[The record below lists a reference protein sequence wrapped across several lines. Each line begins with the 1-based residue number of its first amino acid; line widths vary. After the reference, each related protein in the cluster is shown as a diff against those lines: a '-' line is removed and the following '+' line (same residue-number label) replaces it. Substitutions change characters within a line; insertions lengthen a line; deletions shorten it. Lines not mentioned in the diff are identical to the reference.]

1 MPMIRVDELAKTFPG
16 GVRALSGVNLSIEL
30 GEGVVLL
37 GANGSGKS
45 TLLRC
50 LVGFERPTSGM
61 VQVDGVE
68 ITSVSQRSRA
78 LRKVRSRV
86 GMVFQRFGLVPG
98 LSAWS
103 NVMLGALGRT
113 RLYRLTPLTA
123 RGEDRREAMA
133 CLDRVGL
140 AHVANQR
147 TETLSGGQQQRVAIA
162 RMLMQ
167 RPTIVL
173 ADEPIASLDPR
184 AGREVMD
191 LLWGIA
197 DERRLTVV
205 CTLHQLDVALA
216 YGQRIVGLQRGEKV
230 LDRPRAGLVA
240 DDLRTLYTSDSH
252 DAQTRPSPI
261 ERTPQPPQPMLAA
274 ASH

>member
-1 MPMIRVDELAKTFPG
+1 MPIITINEVSKTFPG
-16 GVRALSGVNLSIEL
+16 GVRALSAVSLAVEP

-50 LVGFERPTSGM
+50 LVGFERPTAGRITID
-61 VQVDGVE
+61 QVAVTQIGR
-68 ITSVSQRSRA
+68 RSAAMRA
-78 LRKVRSRV
+78 MRRRV

-98 LSAWS
+98 LSAHA

-113 RLYRLTPLTA
+113 RLWRLTPWTA
-123 RGEDRREAMA
+123 RAADRRQAMA

-140 AHVANQR
+140 AHIAGQR
-147 TETLSGGQQQRVAIA
+147 TDTLSGGQQQRVAIA
-162 RMLMQ
+162 RLLMQ
-167 RPTIVL
+167 RPAIVL

-191 LLWGIA
+191 LLWGVA
-197 DERRLTVV
+197 QEEKLTVI

-216 YGQRIVGLQRGEKV
+216 YGQRIVGLRDGKKV
-230 LDRPRAGLVA
+230 LDEPRARLTA
-240 DDLRTLYTSDSH
+240 DDLAGLYTDHPQNPGTPHPDQHKTAALSH
-252 DAQTRPSPI
+252 RK
-261 ERTPQPPQPMLAA
+261 LVAA
-274 ASH
+274 EH